1 MFKKSLKKLQKQ
13 FKGKSRSEIIDAKI
27 QDISKDLV
35 TLGFTNEELALIASH
50 LSKDIKNLLQHRKE
64 LLTKELEQTI
74 KAINKL

>member
-1 MFKKSLKKLQKQ
+1 MFDTITKKIKKQL
-13 FKGKSRSEIIDAKI
+13 KGKSRSEIIDAKI
-27 QDISKDLV
+27 QDISRDLV
-35 TLGFTNEELALIASH
+35 ISGFTNEELAMIASH